1 MLVLIV
7 HFRGEAIFMSK
18 RLTESKSEGGFSLVE
33 LIIAMTITLVVLTV
47 ATTLIAQ
54 SLNIRTRSNENVDAL
69 ADAERALN
77 IMSREIAQ
85 AGFNLTDNGI
95 VAEDSVIDANGN
107 STIRIRANLNRY
119 DTAAGND
126 ARENI
131 GLAGADSGE
140 DVKYFIYPAGTTTL
154 LARYDRFG
162 PAGSESTVLANR
174 LDRLRVH
181 YFAQRVTYAT
191 PNCGTSQAARCCDI
205 ENPSAAEVSP
215 GAASYVVIAVC
226 VQQGATGAPGSPG
239 YQPAHNLLLTSDIAL
254 RNANLENY

>member
-1 MLVLIV
+1 MT
-7 HFRGEAIFMSK
+7 K
-18 RLTESKSEGGFSLVE
+18 RLTETKTEAGFSLVE

-54 SLNIRTRSNENVDAL
+54 SLNIRTRSNENIDAL

-85 AGFNLTDNGI
+85 AGFNLEDNGI
-95 VAEDSVIDANGN
+95 VPEDSVIDANGN

-119 DTAAGND
+119 DTAAGSD

-131 GLAGADSGE
+131 SLAGADSGE
-140 DVKYFIYPAGTTTL
+140 DVKYFIHPAGTTTL

-162 PAGSESTVLANR
+162 PVGSESTVLANR
-174 LDRLRVH
+174 LDSLRVH
-181 YFAQRVTYAT
+181 YFGQRVTYSTA
-191 PNCGTSQAARCCDI
+191 GCDI
-205 ENPSAAEVSP
+205 SAASAAEVAP
-215 GAASYVVIAVC
+215 AAARYVVIAVC
-226 VQQGATGAPGSPG
+226 VRQAATGAPGSPG
-239 YQPAHNLLLTSDIAL
+239 YQPAQNLLLTSDVAL

>member
-1 MLVLIV
+1 
-7 HFRGEAIFMSK
+7 MSK
-18 RLTESKSEGGFSLVE
+18 RLTEEKSEDGFSLFE

-47 ATTLIAQ
+47 ATTLIAR

-85 AGFNLTDNGI
+85 AGFNLEDNGI
-95 VAEDSVIDANGN
+95 VPEDSVIDANGN

-119 DTAAGND
+119 DTASGNG

-131 GLAGADSGE
+131 SLPVEDSGE
-140 DVKYFIYPAGTTTL
+140 DVKYFVHPAGTTTL

-174 LDRLRVH
+174 LDRLSIH
-181 YFAQRVTYAT
+181 YFAQRVTYTT
-191 PNCGTSQAARCCDI
+191 PNCGTSQEARCCDI
-205 ENPSAAEVSP
+205 ENPSAAEVAP
-215 GAASYVVIAVC
+215 AAARYVVIAVC

-239 YQPAHNLLLTSDIAL
+239 YQPAHNLLVTSDVAL
-254 RNANLENY
+254 RNANLQNY